1 MKITMIDCS
10 CASGGYLSCSAKKG
24 TKECGI
30 GEALRSCSR
39 KNMRPPLCTPPAA
52 LYWQSIKMFRCSM
65 GCSNDTGRVREVT
78 ITNAGGA
85 KWLPALGAS
94 KKRRKRKRNDT
105 ELTTQR
111 SMDYRPAVHALKKQ
125 KPQVAACGLCYQ
137 EKRKGKMKNW
147 ILVPI

>member
-1 MKITMIDCS
+1 MIDCS

-111 SMDYRPAVHALKKQ
+111 SMDYRPAVHALPVGASRQSKNRRLPPAVYAIKKRG
-125 KPQVAACGLCYQ
+125 K
-137 EKRKGKMKNW
+137 EKWK
-147 ILVPI
+147 IES